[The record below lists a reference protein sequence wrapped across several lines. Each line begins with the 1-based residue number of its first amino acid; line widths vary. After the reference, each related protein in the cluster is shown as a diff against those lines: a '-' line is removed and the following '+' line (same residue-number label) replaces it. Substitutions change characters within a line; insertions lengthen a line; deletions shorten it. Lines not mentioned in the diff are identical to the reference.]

1 MKMYLYKITN
11 KINNKKY
18 IGITNSYKRRFRQ
31 HKTNHS
37 PNSLICKAIQKYGE
51 NNFTFEVLKENLS
64 IQQACQLEQQYIKNE
79 NSLVPNGYNISKGGN
94 INIGSSNGRA
104 KLTNEEVQY
113 IKDHRNLPMYIL
125 YDDFN
130 EKISYDAFKEIYWN
144 YTYIDIQPHVEM
156 YPYNLE
162 FSNQFTSN
170 NKLDYYEVIELR
182 KKYAQHIPWRQVY
195 EKEYKEIFP
204 DQMTFWNIY
213 NGNRYKLVMPEVFT
227 KENKHFQ
234 ASISHSGENN
244 GRSKLTKEDVIKIR
258 KLHEEDNISNSEI
271 YKMYPQVST
280 VSIRNVINYKT
291 WKTL

>member
-1 MKMYLYKITN
+1 MYLYKITN

-31 HKTNHS
+31 HKTNHN

-51 NNFTFEVLKENLS
+51 NNFIFEVLKENLS

-104 KLTNEEVQY
+104 KLTDEEVQY
-113 IKDHRNLPMYIL
+113 IKDHRNLPMYVL
-125 YDDFN
+125 YDEFT

-144 YTYIDIQPHVEM
+144 HTYIDIQPHVEM

-170 NKLDYYEVIELR
+170 NKLDYYEIVELR
-182 KKYAQHIPWRQVY
+182 KKYAQHIPWKQVY

-234 ASISHSGENN
+234 ASTSHSGENN

-280 VSIRNVINYKT
+280 ASIRNIINYKT

>member
-1 MKMYLYKITN
+1 MYLYKITN

-31 HKTNHS
+31 HKTNHN

-51 NNFTFEVLKENLS
+51 NNFIFEVLKENLS

-104 KLTNEEVQY
+104 KLTDEEVQY
-113 IKDHRNLPMYIL
+113 IKDHRNLPMYVL
-125 YDDFN
+125 YDEFT

-144 YTYIDIQPHVEM
+144 HTYIDIQPNVEM

-170 NKLDYYEVIELR
+170 NKLDYYEIVELR

-204 DQMTFWNIY
+204 NQMTFWNIY
-213 NGNRYKLVMPEVFT
+213 NGNKYKLVMPEVFT

-234 ASISHSGENN
+234 ASTSHSGENN

-280 VSIRNVINYKT
+280 TSIRNIINYKT

>member
-1 MKMYLYKITN
+1 MYLYKITN

-51 NNFTFEVLKENLS
+51 NNFIFEVLKENLS

-104 KLTNEEVQY
+104 KLTDEEVQY
-113 IKDHRNLPMYIL
+113 IKDHRNLPMYVL
-125 YDDFN
+125 YDEFT

-144 YTYIDIQPHVEM
+144 HTYIDIQPHVEM

-170 NKLDYYEVIELR
+170 NKLDYYEIVELR
-182 KKYAQHIPWRQVY
+182 KKYAQHIPWKQVY

-234 ASISHSGENN
+234 ASTSHSGENN

-280 VSIRNVINYKT
+280 ASIRNIINYKT

>member
-1 MKMYLYKITN
+1 MYLYKITN
-11 KINNKKY
+11 KINSKKY
-18 IGITNSYKRRFRQ
+18 IGITNGYKRRFRQ
-31 HKTNHS
+31 HKTNHN

-51 NNFTFEVLKENLS
+51 DNFIFEVLKENLS

-79 NSLVPNGYNISKGGN
+79 KSLVPNGYNISKGGN

-104 KLTNEEVQY
+104 KLSDEEVQY
-113 IKDHRNLPMYIL
+113 IKDHRDLPMYIL
-125 YDDFN
+125 YDEFN

-144 YTYIDIQPHVEM
+144 HTYIDIQPHVEI

-170 NKLDYYEVIELR
+170 NKLDYYEIVELR

-234 ASISHSGENN
+234 ASTSHSGENN

-280 VSIRNVINYKT
+280 TSIRNIINYKT

>member
-1 MKMYLYKITN
+1 
-11 KINNKKY
+11 
-18 IGITNSYKRRFRQ
+18 
-31 HKTNHS
+31 
-37 PNSLICKAIQKYGE
+37 
-51 NNFTFEVLKENLS
+51 
-64 IQQACQLEQQYIKNE
+64 
-79 NSLVPNGYNISKGGN
+79 
-94 INIGSSNGRA
+94 
-104 KLTNEEVQY
+104 
-113 IKDHRNLPMYIL
+113 MYIL
-125 YDDFN
+125 YDEFN

-144 YTYIDIQPHVEM
+144 HTYIDIQPHVEM

-170 NKLDYYEVIELR
+170 NKLDYYEVVELR

-213 NGNRYKLVMPEVFT
+213 NGNKYKLVMPEVFT

-234 ASISHSGENN
+234 ASTSHSGENN

-280 VSIRNVINYKT
+280 TSIRNIINYKT

>member
-1 MKMYLYKITN
+1 MYLYKITN

-51 NNFTFEVLKENLS
+51 NNFIFEVLKENLS

-104 KLTNEEVQY
+104 KLTDEEVQY

-125 YDDFN
+125 YDEFN

-144 YTYIDIQPHVEM
+144 HTYIDIQPHAEM
-156 YPYNLE
+156 YPHNLE

-170 NKLDYYEVIELR
+170 NKLDYCEVVELR

-213 NGNRYKLVMPEVFT
+213 NGNKYKLVMPEVFT

-234 ASISHSGENN
+234 ASTSHSGENN

-280 VSIRNVINYKT
+280 TSIRNIINYKT